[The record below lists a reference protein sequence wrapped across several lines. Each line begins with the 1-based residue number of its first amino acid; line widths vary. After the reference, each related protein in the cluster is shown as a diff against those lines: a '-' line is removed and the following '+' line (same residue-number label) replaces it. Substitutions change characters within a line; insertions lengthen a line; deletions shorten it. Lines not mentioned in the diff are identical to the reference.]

1 MVDFGMNTTNPK
13 YLYTSY
19 LILDSKFDL
28 LSLVVTVELQ
38 RHFLRNSLKYIQSHL
53 ITRIKRIKNLQ
64 AIRSSHGL
72 KNSIFAAL

>member
-19 LILDSKFDL
+19 LIPDSKFDL

-38 RHFLRNSLKYIQSHL
+38 RHFLRNSLKYIRSHL
-53 ITRIKRIKNLQ
+53 ITKRIKNLQ